1 MNIIES
7 KNNNKIKEL
16 KKLKDRKWRKKTGEF
31 LVEGYRFVHE
41 AWNSEFHIET
51 IIINVDNKDKYE
63 DFKMKHNIS
72 VEEEIYVSE
81 VIYKEVAQTQNS
93 QGIIAV
99 VKNKSIEHNIEDGL
113 YVLLDR
119 LQDPGN
125 VGTIIR
131 TSHAAGVKGIVLTK
145 GCVDI
150 YNDKVLRSTMG
161 SIFKIPI
168 IEDSNLE
175 FTRKLKES
183 GFKFV
188 VSSLEE
194 SEDFYDCY
202 LKGNTVIAVGNEGN
216 GLSEEIYSLQDV
228 KVKIPMPGGAESLNA
243 GVAASIM
250 IYECVRQ
257 KNCD

>member
-1 MNIIES
+1 MHIIES
-7 KNNNKIKEL
+7 KNNNRIKEI
-16 KKLKDRKWRKKTGEF
+16 KKLKERKWRKKEGKF
-31 LVEGYRFVHE
+31 LVEGYRFVQE
-41 AWNSEFHIET
+41 ACSSDFRVET
-51 IIINVDNKDKYE
+51 IIINADNKDKYDE
-63 DFKMKHNIS
+63 FKIKNNFS
-72 VEEEIYVSE
+72 VEDEIYVSQG
-81 VIYKEVAQTQNS
+81 VYKEVAQTQNS

-99 VKNKSIEHNIEDGL
+99 VKNKSIQYDIEDGV

-125 VGTIIR
+125 VGTVIR

-161 SIFKIPI
+161 SIFRVPI
-168 IEDSNLE
+168 IDDSDLE
-175 FTRKLKES
+175 FTKRLKES
-183 GFKFV
+183 GYKFV

-202 LKGNTVIAVGNEGN
+202 LKGNTVIAVGNEGS
-216 GLSEEIYSLQDV
+216 GLSQEIYNLQDV
-228 KVKIPMPGGAESLNA
+228 RVKIPMPGGAESLNA

-250 IYECVRQ
+250 IYEYVRQ
-257 KNCD
+257 QNNN

>member
-1 MNIIES
+1 MDIIES

-16 KKLKDRKWRKKTGEF
+16 KKLKDRKWRKKEGKF
-31 LVEGYRFVHE
+31 LVEGYRFVQE
-41 AWNSEFHIET
+41 AWMSEFDIES
-51 IIINVDNKDKYE
+51 IIINADNKDKYD
-63 DFKMKHNIS
+63 DFKRDNNIS
-72 VEEEIYVSE
+72 IEDEIYVSE
-81 VIYKEVAQTQNS
+81 GVFKEVSQTQNS
-93 QGIIAV
+93 QGIITV
-99 VKNKSIEHNIEDGL
+99 VKNKSIEHEIEDGL

-131 TSHAAGVKGIVLTK
+131 TSHAAGAKGIVLTK

-161 SIFKIPI
+161 SVFKIPI

-175 FTRKLKES
+175 FTRKLKDN

-216 GLSEEIYSLQDV
+216 GLSQEIYSLQDV
-228 KVKIPMPGGAESLNA
+228 RVKIPMPGGAESLNA

-257 KNCD
+257 KNSN